1 MSPAHRASALTV
13 ALLLCAVLLGATNP
27 AAAVLQKP
35 TYAPGDRWVYVLE
48 GSLPGFPGFNETQIG
63 QFQFDLV
70 GRVDVEVV
78 GFQNLLRSG
87 VSIPTIFVETRTT
100 GFLNGTLFAPGIG
113 TAQVTGTFGFL
124 STEFWEAEGY
134 VPIEARGTTTYVA
147 QVVSV
152 VTADLVFI
160 VHLNSTGSGPSVPPF
175 ELGAGENATASVQ
188 TRLEANATVTVL
200 GQSRSLENNTE
211 VSSIWRREL
220 GSEESVRVEAGTFA
234 THRFNQ
240 TLGPFPGIPGIAAGN
255 ETAYFSNDVGY
266 YVKRVGYQDGEP
278 VAEMRLRSYTYAAGP
293 GLKTTTLLV
302 LILVPVALILLAV
315 FLVWRRRAARK
326 AKRSIST
333 GPPPSAGREGEGG
346 HAR

>member
-1 MSPAHRASALTV
+1 MSPAHRVSAFTV
-13 ALLLCAVLLGATNP
+13 ALLSCAVLFGATSP

-48 GSLPGFPGFNETQIG
+48 GSLRGFPAFNETQIG
-63 QFQFDLV
+63 QFRFDLV

-78 GFQNLLRSG
+78 GFRDLNRSG
-87 VSIPTIFVETRTT
+87 VFIPTILVETRTT

-113 TAQVTGTFGFL
+113 SAQVTGTFGFL
-124 STEFWEAEGY
+124 SEEFWEGEGY
-134 VPIEARGTTTYVA
+134 VPIEASGTTTYVA
-147 QVVSV
+147 HVTSV
-152 VTADLVFI
+152 VTADLAFI

-200 GQSRSLENNTE
+200 GQSRSVENNTE

-220 GSEESVRVEAGTFA
+220 GSEESVRVEAGMFA
-234 THRFNQ
+234 THKFNQ
-240 TLGPFPGIPGIAAGN
+240 TLGLFPGILGIAAGN

-266 YVKRVGYQDGEP
+266 YVKRVGFQDGEP
-278 VAEMRLRSYTYAAGP
+278 VTEMRLRSYTYAAGP
-293 GLKTTTLLV
+293 GLKATTLLV
-302 LILVPVALILLAV
+302 LILVPAALILLAV
-315 FLVWRRRAARK
+315 FLVRRRRAARK
-326 AKRSIST
+326 AKRSTPT
-333 GPPPSAGREGEGG
+333 GSPPSAGREGEGG